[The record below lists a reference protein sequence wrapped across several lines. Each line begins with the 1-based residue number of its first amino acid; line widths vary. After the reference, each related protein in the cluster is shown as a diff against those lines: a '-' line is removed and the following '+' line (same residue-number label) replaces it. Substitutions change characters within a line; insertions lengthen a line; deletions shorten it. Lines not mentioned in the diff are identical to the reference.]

1 MAQHGLQPHAP
12 LRATSRLS
20 YLHLPQKILK
30 SHSFFSSL
38 SLRARS
44 LSSLLLFA
52 LFLLLS
58 FSLPF
63 SFSLPAPRMCGPS
76 PRQGAQTFGSRQ
88 HKRRPTHGLPS
99 CSFTNSVW
107 CGRVILNKVKPG
119 HRHPATARLCHNTT
133 NTVPRTIKQSGKKT
147 RPYFA
152 CDTTRHL
159 VLHLSLLNFSHGSPS
174 IAFN

>member
-20 YLHLPQKILK
+20 YLHLPQYFLK

-88 HKRRPTHGLPS
+88 HKRRPTPRASSLFPSVVLFRLFTFLLDENGQLNYNIDITEPKGLDLIAARRQSPVGVSSEPSPSGRHKGGLPEDL
-99 CSFTNSVW
+99 
-107 CGRVILNKVKPG
+107 R
-119 HRHPATARLCHNTT
+119 
-133 NTVPRTIKQSGKKT
+133 Q
-147 RPYFA
+147 
-152 CDTTRHL
+152 
-159 VLHLSLLNFSHGSPS
+159 VL
-174 IAFN
+174 